1 MKNKQS
7 VLWLSVVILGMSFLF
22 SLAQV
27 TQTDASERD
36 QWEDFLKTAR
46 VAGEKQLGSSGV
58 ETAPWRLDLEK
69 DGISRGALWK
79 NQEGKISGYEESWKW
94 EIAAYRLDKL
104 LGLNMIPPTVE
115 REFRG
120 KRGACQLWVT
130 AEMDLR
136 RKIREKIETP
146 SDRRYAWNNAI
157 YLIRAFDNL
166 IANIDRHNGN
176 ILITKD
182 WRLILIDHSRSFGT
196 SAEFTSKL
204 DLPKEDQAPEAMRRL
219 PRAFVEKLKALN
231 IATVTEVVGDYLTG
245 KEIQVLLTR
254 RDLILKEIA
263 RLIEKNGE
271 EDVLY

>member
-1 MKNKQS
+1 MKNKHP
-7 VLWLSVVILGMSFLF
+7 VLWLSVAFLGLSFLF
-22 SLAQV
+22 SLAQM
-27 TQTDASERD
+27 TQKETSERD
-36 QWEDFLKTAR
+36 QWEDFLKTAS
-46 VAGEKQLGSSGV
+46 VAGEKQLGRGDV

-94 EIAAYRLDKL
+94 EIAAYRLDKY

-115 REFRG
+115 KEFRG

-136 RKIREKIETP
+136 RKIREKIEIP
-146 SDRRYAWNNAI
+146 PDRLYAWDNAT
-157 YLIRAFDNL
+157 YLTKAFDNL

-204 DLPKEDQAPEAMRRL
+204 DSLKEDQTPEAMRRL

-245 KEIQVLLTR
+245 KEIQAVLAR

-263 RLIEKNGE
+263 RLIEKYGE
-271 EDVLY
+271 DDVLY

>member
-1 MKNKQS
+1 MKNKQA
-7 VLWLSVVILGMSFLF
+7 VLGLSIVILGLSFLI
-22 SLAQV
+22 SPGQM
-27 TQTDASERD
+27 TKKDASERD

-46 VAGEKQLGSSGV
+46 VVGEKQLGGGGV

-79 NQEGKISGYEESWKW
+79 NPEGKISGYEESWKW
-94 EIAAYRLDKL
+94 EIAAYRLDKH

-115 REFRG
+115 REFRK
-120 KRGACQLWVT
+120 KRGAGQLWVT

-157 YLIRAFDNL
+157 YLLRAFDNL
-166 IANIDRHNGN
+166 IANIDRHSGN

-196 SAEFTSKL
+196 SAEITSKF
-204 DLPKEDQAPEAMRRL
+204 DLPTEDLAPEAMRRL

-231 IATVTEVVGDYLTG
+231 IAAVTEVVGDYLTG
-245 KEIQVLLTR
+245 KEIQALLTR

-263 RLIEKNGE
+263 RLIEKYGE
-271 EDVLY
+271 DDVLY